1 MTALLLYCATLAVAM
16 DCGWLEWAE
25 AESNTARAQAVAG
38 FGPLGLGAEE
48 AVSLGRG
55 KGTAVTRWRLNA
67 RMCKALSCVDPSSV
81 MALPVS
87 DDFTHKYDASSSV

>member
-1 MTALLLYCATLAVAM
+1 MTALLRYCATLAVAM

-38 FGPLGLGAEE
+38 FGPLGLEAEE

-55 KGTAVTRWRLNA
+55 KGTMVTRWRLST
-67 RMCKALSCVDPSSV
+67 RMCRALSCVDPASAT
-81 MALPVS
+81 ALPVS
-87 DDFTHKYDASSSV
+87 HDFTQKYGTSV